1 MLAFPT
7 SVSEHSSFSRIFSSF
22 FFLLLVSSSDVSWS
36 LSTAFSAWAYAF
48 VRGPRMLC
56 TFCWIF
62 FSSLSNMTAAA
73 EAEEPLFFLLWA
85 LSRRAS
91 HSSSRAGTGRI
102 FAGSGLS
109 FIIESSTVLVDVYDV
124 KHSLTY
130 LLWLLE
136 RAHTFFSSSVVGLNL
151 FLGGAF
157 ALEGEGVSDCARDFL
172 LLLERDLERDE
183 DDSLLRFRF
192 LGLSLWG
199 DRERLTSWSSGWR
212 LSSRSYL
219 SVE

>member
-1 MLAFPT
+1 
-7 SVSEHSSFSRIFSSF
+7 
-22 FFLLLVSSSDVSWS
+22 
-36 LSTAFSAWAYAF
+36 
-48 VRGPRMLC
+48 
-56 TFCWIF
+56 
-62 FSSLSNMTAAA
+62 MTAAA